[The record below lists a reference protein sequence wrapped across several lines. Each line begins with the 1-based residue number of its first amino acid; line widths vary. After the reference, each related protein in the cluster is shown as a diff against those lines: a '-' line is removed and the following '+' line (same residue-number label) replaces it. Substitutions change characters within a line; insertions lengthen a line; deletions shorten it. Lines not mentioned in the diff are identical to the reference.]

1 MKVGFIAV
9 LLLCAI
15 SAPAFA
21 ADKPAANW
29 VGTWTAAP
37 MACPVKSGE
46 PSAGDS
52 TYRNVMRVT
61 IGGKALRVQLTN
73 EFGNSSL
80 TVGSAHVATD
90 AGDGGIKPG
99 TDHVLTFGGQTSITI
114 PANGLMVSDEVPME
128 VAPLSTLSVAV
139 YVVDQEIAAR
149 TCHELGMSTNY
160 VTKGDSTGAAAGKAA
175 RTTEAWNFVKGI
187 DVIADKNAF
196 AIVTFGDSIT
206 DGYGSTKDANHR
218 WPDYFADRLQKNP
231 KTSQIS
237 VLNEG
242 ISGNR
247 VLRNGMGTSAIA
259 RFDRDVLAQ
268 GGAKY
273 LIILEGINDVKWD
286 DPTQLASAEE
296 LIVGISQL
304 ITRAHAH
311 GLTVFVGTLTPYQG
325 DDEYTEKGEAARVAL
340 NNWIRTSGAPDGVI
354 DFDQLTRDASK
365 PKAFDPK
372 YDSGDHLH
380 PGDAGYQAMGNAVDI
395 SLFR

>member
-160 VTKGDSTGAAAGKAA
+160 VTKGDSTGAAAEKPPAQ
-175 RTTEAWNFVKGI
+175 RK
-187 DVIADKNAF
+187 
-196 AIVTFGDSIT
+196 
-206 DGYGSTKDANHR
+206 
-218 WPDYFADRLQKNP
+218 P
-231 KTSQIS
+231 
-237 VLNEG
+237 G
-242 ISGNR
+242 ISSR
-247 VLRNGMGTSAIA
+247 
-259 RFDRDVLAQ
+259 
-268 GGAKY
+268 
-273 LIILEGINDVKWD
+273 
-286 DPTQLASAEE
+286 AS
-296 LIVGISQL
+296 
-304 ITRAHAH
+304 T
-311 GLTVFVGTLTPYQG
+311 
-325 DDEYTEKGEAARVAL
+325 
-340 NNWIRTSGAPDGVI
+340 
-354 DFDQLTRDASK
+354 
-365 PKAFDPK
+365 
-372 YDSGDHLH
+372 
-380 PGDAGYQAMGNAVDI
+380 
-395 SLFR
+395 